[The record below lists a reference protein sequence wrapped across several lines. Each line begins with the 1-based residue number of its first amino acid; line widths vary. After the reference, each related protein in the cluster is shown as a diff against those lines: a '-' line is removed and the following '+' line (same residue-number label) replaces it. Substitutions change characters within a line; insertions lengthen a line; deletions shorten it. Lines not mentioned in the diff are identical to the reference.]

1 MKKAIAYFF
10 TLLIILLASSL
21 FLVSCKAKP
30 LPPEKHIE
38 ILKEKDTTSH
48 IKTIDNSKA
57 IIDSLRIY
65 IGQIKTSKPEC
76 DSVTQAAI
84 ENLLRTLNTSKQS
97 GDNSYEIKY
106 NQLLKRLDLI
116 VKIGATKNEATTDYK
131 AKEIYKYFK
140 ITPAP
145 VIVKAPLPKWQ
156 LYLMIIGIGTLLYFS
171 IKLVLLIKLKLL
183 PAVV

>member
-38 ILKEKDTTSH
+38 ILKDKDSTSH

-84 ENLLRTLNTSKQS
+84 ENLLGTLNTSKQS

-116 VKIGATKNEATTDYK
+116 VKIGATKNEVSKD
-131 AKEIYKYFK
+131 FK
-140 ITPAP
+140 IKERYSDRFITKT
-145 VIVKAPLPKWQ
+145 ITIKEQLPKWQ
-156 LYLMIIGIGTLLYFS
+156 LYLMIIGIATLLYFS